1 MTDFIRFEQD
11 GAVVTLTMNRPEARN
26 ALIGELDGQEIIDA
40 CGRINADN
48 RIRAVIL
55 TGAGSCFSSG
65 GDLKK
70 IKASLGTGL
79 GEPALSRQAY
89 RNGIQRIPL
98 ALYNLEVPIIA
109 AINGPARGAG
119 CDITTMCD
127 IRIASDT
134 ATFAESF
141 VRVGLV
147 AGDGGAWLLP
157 RAVGMSRAC
166 EMAFTGDAIT
176 AQQAL
181 EYGLVSKVVPL
192 QELMTEAHVIAER
205 ITKNPGQALRL
216 TKRLLREGQ
225 HTRLDTLL
233 EMSASFQALAHWTK
247 DHEEALN
254 AFAEKRP
261 PTFQDR

>member
-1 MTDFIRFEQD
+1 
-11 GAVVTLTMNRPEARN
+11 
-26 ALIGELDGQEIIDA
+26 
-40 CGRINADN
+40 
-48 RIRAVIL
+48 
-55 TGAGSCFSSG
+55 
-65 GDLKK
+65 
-70 IKASLGTGL
+70 
-79 GEPALSRQAY
+79 
-89 RNGIQRIPL
+89 
-98 ALYNLEVPIIA
+98 
-109 AINGPARGAG
+109 
-119 CDITTMCD
+119 MCD

-216 TKRLLREGQ
+216 TKHPLCR
-225 HTRLDTLL
+225 
-233 EMSASFQALAHWTK
+233 
-247 DHEEALN
+247 
-254 AFAEKRP
+254 
-261 PTFQDR
+261 DR